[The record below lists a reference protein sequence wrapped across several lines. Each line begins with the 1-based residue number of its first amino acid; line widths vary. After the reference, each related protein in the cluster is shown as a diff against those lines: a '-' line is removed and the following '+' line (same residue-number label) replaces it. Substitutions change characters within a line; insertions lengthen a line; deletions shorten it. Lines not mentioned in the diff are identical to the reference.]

1 MLLTHNIAQ
10 SVDIIDLNKECNVIP
25 LIFES
30 YPYDYP
36 FIAVLFVC
44 KILILYVH
52 RTTCSQHLT
61 FDKEAPTLL
70 SLDIL

>member
-1 MLLTHNIAQ
+1 MPLTHNIER
-10 SVDIIDLNKECNVIP
+10 SVDIIDLNKVCNVLP
-25 LIFES
+25 LIVES
-30 YPYDYP
+30 YPKYIP
-36 FIAVLFVC
+36 FNAVFFVW
-44 KILILYVH
+44 KVLILYVH